1 MWERNLFIVA
11 LSLGVSAHGMAAAL
25 PAASSL
31 IWHSITF
38 GQSTDINFATNV
50 LPEKVGMNATRL
62 ADGKNIPKA
71 GASLTTPFT
80 IESRG
85 GKVGNS
91 HDGLTY
97 FYTRLPVDVNFQLEA
112 DITLNQFGPE
122 NGAKPAGQE
131 GAGLLVRDIL
141 GAPRQLVT
149 KPGIEELPA
158 ASNMVM
164 NSVMAIGDKPPAVAL
179 IVRQGVQ
186 QPWGNTGIGIL
197 REGYHP
203 LTTSQHFL
211 LRLTRT
217 DTGFNVAYAPQ
228 GSDQWTSKTVE
239 GADLVTQLDKTGY
252 YVGFFASRNASI
264 TVNHAKLALSEA
276 HTQPSALYVTPSLK
290 ARIEVMSSPVIARRD
305 SLFQLR
311 TNGGGQLQI
320 EQGGKSLLRQKNVRG
335 GEVVTVPFNIDQPMA
350 MLNVTFTPEN
360 GQILKQEFPIRMAV
374 VSNPDEL
381 YVSPQGKAGNDGSHA
396 HPLDFASAV
405 NLLAP
410 GGTLW
415 VADGEYLASLI
426 PATASGMKN
435 SMKTLR
441 AQGDDVVFN
450 GLKLDGSYWNIQGI
464 TVTQKSFHIAGS
476 FNHIDRVKAHNA
488 DDTGIWV
495 ASPDG
500 IGRALWASHNL
511 ISNSESW
518 GNQDPGRKNA
528 DGFAV
533 KMRVGEGNRLVNCYS
548 HDNIDDGFDLFNKI
562 EDGPNGSVTIEN
574 SLSVHNGSNGFKLG
588 GEGLPVAHVAHDNVA
603 VENGMDGFTDNF
615 NPGALVVE
623 GNHAVD
629 NKRFNFLFR
638 PSPYTT
644 ANKQGDFKDN
654 ISLRTTAGKYDDAVS
669 GNVDNSNYFYMDH
682 KSVNKAGK
690 KIKPDNFRTLK
701 LPNPVLHKPD
711 GEFDY
716 KDFLQINK

>member
-11 LSLGVSAHGMAAAL
+11 LSLGVSVHGMAAAL
-25 PAASSL
+25 PATSSL

-50 LPEKVGMNATRL
+50 LPEKTGMNETRL
-62 ADGKNIPKA
+62 ADGKNIPQA
-71 GASLTTPFT
+71 GVPLTTPFT

-97 FYTRLPVDVNFQLEA
+97 FYTRLPADVNFQLEA

-141 GAPRQLVT
+141 GTPREPVT

-164 NSVMAIGDKPPAVAL
+164 NSVMATGDKPPVVAL
-179 IVRQGVQ
+179 IARQGVQ

-203 LTTSQHFL
+203 LSTPQHFS

-217 DTGFNVAYAPQ
+217 DNGFDVAYAPQ
-228 GSDQWTSKTVE
+228 GSGQWTTKTVE
-239 GADLVTQLDKTGY
+239 GADRITQLDKTGY

-264 TVNHAKLALSEA
+264 TVNHAKLTLSEA
-276 HTQPSALYVTPSLK
+276 HTQPSAPYVTPSLE
-290 ARIEVMSSPVIARRD
+290 ARIEVMSSPVISRRD

-311 TNGGGQLQI
+311 TNGDGQLQI
-320 EQGGKSLLRQKNVRG
+320 EQGGKLLQRQQTMRG
-335 GEVVTVPFNIDQPMA
+335 GEVIAVPFHADRPA
-350 MLNVTFTPEN
+350 TSFKVTFTPEK
-360 GQILKQEFPIRMAV
+360 GTPVTQEFPVSMTL

-381 YVSPQGKAGNDGSHA
+381 YVSPQGTAGNDGSRT

-415 VADGEYLASLI
+415 IADGEYPASMI
-426 PATASGMKN
+426 PATASGTNKGL
-435 SMKTLR
+435 KTLR
-441 AQGDDVVFN
+441 AQGDNVIFH
-450 GLKLDGSYWNIQGI
+450 GLELDASYWAVQGI
-464 TVTQKSFHIAGS
+464 TVTQKSFHVAGS
-476 FNHIDRVKAHNA
+476 YNHIDRVKAHHA

-562 EDGPNGSVTIEN
+562 EDGPNGRVTIEN

-588 GEGLPVAHVAHDNVA
+588 GEGLPVAHLVRNNVA
-603 VENGMDGFTDNF
+603 LENDMDGFTDNF
-615 NPGALVVE
+615 NPGALVIE
-623 GNHAVD
+623 GNRAVD

-644 ANKQGDFKDN
+644 ADKQGFFKDN
-654 ISLRTTAGKYDDAVS
+654 ISLRTTAGKYDDAIS
-669 GNVDNSNYFYMDH
+669 GNIDDSDYFYTNH

-690 KIKPDNFRTLK
+690 QIKPDDFKTLQ
-701 LPNPVLHKPD
+701 LPNPVLRKPD
-711 GEFDY
+711 GEFNY
-716 KDFLQINK
+716 KDFFAKK

>member
-1 MWERNLFIVA
+1 MWERHLFIVA
-11 LSLGVSAHGMAAAL
+11 LTLAASAQGMAAAL
-25 PAASSL
+25 PDASKL
-31 IWHSITF
+31 VWHSITF

-50 LPEKVGMNATRL
+50 LPEKIGMNETRL
-62 ADGKNIPKA
+62 ADGKIIPSD
-71 GASLTTPFT
+71 GTLLTTPFT
-80 IESRG
+80 LESRG

-97 FYTRLPVDVNFQLEA
+97 FYTRLPAQANFRLEA

-141 GAPRQLVT
+141 GNPREPVT

-164 NSVMAIGDKPPAVAL
+164 NSVMATGDKPPVVAL
-179 IVRQGVQ
+179 LARQGVQ
-186 QPWGNTGIGIL
+186 QPWGNTGIGMV
-197 REGYHP
+197 RESYHP
-203 LTTSQHFL
+203 LNTPAHFS

-217 DTGFNVAYAPQ
+217 DSGFEVAYAPQ
-228 GSDQWTSKTVE
+228 GSDQWTTRTVE
-239 GADLVTQLDKTGY
+239 GADRITQLDKTGY

-264 TVNHAKLALSEA
+264 TVNHATLTLSGA
-276 HTQPSALYVTPSLK
+276 QTLPSAPYVTPSLK
-290 ARIEVMSSPVIARRD
+290 ARIEVMSSPVMARRD
-305 SLFQLR
+305 GVFQLR
-311 TNGGGQLQI
+311 TNGDGQLQI
-320 EQGGKSLLRQKNVRG
+320 MQEKKPLLRQKTVRG
-335 GEVVTVPFNIDQPMA
+335 GEIISVPFHADKPSTA
-350 MLNVTFTPEN
+350 LSVTFTPDN
-360 GQILKQEFPIRMAV
+360 GQPLTQEFPVSMALV
-374 VSNPDEL
+374 NNPDEL
-381 YVSPQGKAGNDGSHA
+381 YVSPQGVAGSDGSRA
-396 HPLDFASAV
+396 HPLDFSSAV
-405 NLLAP
+405 NMLAP

-415 VADGEYLASLI
+415 LADGEYPASVI
-426 PATASGMKN
+426 PATASGTEKA
-435 SMKTLR
+435 MKTLR
-441 AQGDDVVFN
+441 AQGDNVVFN
-450 GLKLDGSYWNIQGI
+450 GLKLEASYWNVQGI
-464 TVTQKSFHIAGS
+464 TVTGKSFHIAGS
-476 FNHIDRVKAHNA
+476 YNHLDRIKAHHA

-588 GEGLPVAHVAHDNVA
+588 GEGLPVAHVVRHNVA

-615 NPGALVVE
+615 NPGALVIE
-623 GNHAVD
+623 SNRAVD

-644 ANKQGDFKDN
+644 ADKQGSFRDN
-654 ISLRTTAGKYDDAVS
+654 LSLRTTPGKYDDAVS
-669 GNVDNSNYFYMDH
+669 GNVDDSNYFYTGH
-682 KSVNKAGK
+682 HSVNRAGE
-690 KIKPDNFRTLK
+690 IITPDNYLSLK
-701 LPNPVLHKPD
+701 LPEPVTRHAD
-711 GEFDY
+711 GAFNY
-716 KDFLQINK
+716 QHFLEKK

>member
-11 LSLGVSAHGMAAAL
+11 LALGVSAQGMAAAL
-25 PAASSL
+25 PATSSL
-31 IWHSITF
+31 TWHSITF
-38 GQSTDINFATNV
+38 GQSTDVNFATNV
-50 LPEKVGMNATRL
+50 LPEKTGMNETRL
-62 ADGKNIPKA
+62 ADGKIFPAA
-71 GASLTTPFT
+71 GAPLSTPFT
-80 IESRG
+80 LESRG

-97 FYTRLPVDVNFQLEA
+97 FYTRLPAEVNFQLEA
-112 DITLNQFGPE
+112 EITLNQFGPE

-141 GAPRQLVT
+141 GSPREPVT

-164 NSVMAIGDKPPAVAL
+164 NSVMATGEKPPVIAL
-179 IVRQGVQ
+179 IARQGVQ
-186 QPWGNTGIGIL
+186 QPWGNTGIGIV

-203 LTTSQHFL
+203 LNTPAHFS

-217 DTGFNVAYAPQ
+217 DTGFDVAYAPQ
-228 GSDQWTSKTVE
+228 GSEQWTTTSVQ
-239 GADLVTQLDKTGY
+239 GADRITQLDKTGY
-252 YVGFFASRNASI
+252 YVGFFASRNASM
-264 TVNHAKLALSEA
+264 TVNHAKLMLSDA
-276 HTQPSALYVTPSLK
+276 HTQPSAPYVTPSLK
-290 ARIEVMSSPVIARRD
+290 ARIEVMSSPVITRRD
-305 SLFQLR
+305 SVFQLR
-311 TNGGGQLQI
+311 ANGDGQI
-320 EQGGKSLLRQKNVRG
+320 EIEQDGKPLLRQKAVRG
-335 GEVVTVPFNIDQPMA
+335 GEVVAVPFHVDQPA
-350 MLNVTFTPEN
+350 TAFNVTFTPEN
-360 GQILKQEFPIRMAV
+360 GQPLTQEFPVSMAL

-381 YVSPQGKAGNDGSHA
+381 YVSPQGVAGNDGSRA
-396 HPLDFASAV
+396 HPMDFASAV
-405 NLLAP
+405 NQLAP

-415 VADGEYLASLI
+415 LADGEYPASRI
-426 PATASGMKN
+426 PATASGTARA
-435 SMKTLR
+435 MKTLR
-441 AQGDDVVFN
+441 ALGENGVFN

-476 FNHIDRVKAHNA
+476 FNHIDRVKAHHA

-500 IGRALWASHNL
+500 IGRAFWASHNL

-574 SLSVHNGSNGFKLG
+574 SFSAHNGSNGFKLG
-588 GEGLPVAHVAHDNVA
+588 GEGLPVAHVVRHNVA

-615 NPGALVVE
+615 NPGALVIE
-623 GNHAVD
+623 GNRAVD

-644 ANKQGDFKDN
+644 ADKQGIFKDN

-669 GNVDNSNYFYMDH
+669 GNVDDSNYFYADD

-690 KIKPDNFRTLK
+690 EIKAEDFKSVRSPMPLTRNADGKII
-701 LPNPVLHKPD
+701 
-711 GEFDY
+711 GED
-716 KDFLQINK
+716 LMM

>member
-1 MWERNLFIVA
+1 MRASKIVIAA
-11 LSLGVSAHGMAAAL
+11 LSLGMCAQSSAAAL
-25 PAASSL
+25 PDASKL
-31 IWHSITF
+31 VWRSITF
-38 GQSTDINFATNV
+38 GQSTDVNFATNV
-50 LPEKVGMNATRL
+50 LPQKIGMNETRL
-62 ADGKNIPKA
+62 ADGKPVPAA
-71 GASLTTPFT
+71 GTLLSTPFT
-80 IESRG
+80 LESRG

-97 FYTRLPVDVNFQLEA
+97 FYTKLPADVNFRLEA
-112 DITLNQFGPE
+112 DFTLNQFGPE

-141 GAPRQLVT
+141 GTPREPVT

-164 NSVMAIGDKPPAVAL
+164 NSVMATGDKPPVLAL
-179 IVRQGVQ
+179 IARQGVQ
-186 QPWGNTGIGIL
+186 QPWGNTGISIV
-197 REGYHP
+197 RESYHP
-203 LTTSQHFL
+203 LTTPAHFS

-217 DTGFNVAYAPQ
+217 DNSFDVAYAPQ
-228 GSDQWTSKTVE
+228 GSDQWISQSVA
-239 GADLVTQLDKTGY
+239 GADRVTQLDKTGY

-264 TVNHAKLALSEA
+264 TVSHAKLTLDEA
-276 HTQPSALYVTPSLK
+276 HTQPSAPYVTPSLI
-290 ARIEVMSSPVIARRD
+290 ARTEVMSSPLITRRD
-305 SLFQLR
+305 SVIQWR
-311 TNGGGQLQI
+311 TNGDGQLQI
-320 EQGGKSLLRQKNVRG
+320 DQDGKPLLRQTAVRG
-335 GEVVTVPFNIDQPMA
+335 GEVMTAPFHAQQPVTPLQII
-350 MLNVTFTPEN
+350 FTPDN
-360 GQILKQEFPIRMAV
+360 GTPVTLEFPLKMAL

-381 YVSPQGKAGNDGSHA
+381 HVSPQGEAGNDGSA
-396 HPLDFASAV
+396 QHPLDFASAV

-415 VADGEYLASLI
+415 LAEGEYPAGVI
-426 PATASGMKN
+426 PATASGTEQN
-435 SMKTLR
+435 RKTLR
-441 AQGDDVVFN
+441 AQGDNVVFN
-450 GLKLDGSYWNIQGI
+450 GLKLDASFWNIRDI

-476 FNHIDRVKAHNA
+476 YNHIDRVKAHHA

-548 HDNIDDGFDLFNKI
+548 HDNVDDGFDLFNKI

-588 GEGLPVAHVAHDNVA
+588 GEGLPVAHIIHDSVA

-615 NPGALVVE
+615 NPGALIVE
-623 GNHAVD
+623 NNRALD

-644 ANKQGDFKDN
+644 ADKQGTFKGN
-654 ISLRTTAGKYDDAVS
+654 LSLRTSPGKYDDAVT
-669 GNVDNSNYFYMDH
+669 GNVDDSNYFYTGH
-682 KSVNKAGK
+682 KTMNKQNKEIQPGDF
-690 KIKPDNFRTLK
+690 ISLRLQDPITRLS
-701 LPNPVLHKPD
+701 D
-711 GEFDY
+711 GGFNY
-716 KDFLQINK
+716 ADFLKKK

>member
-1 MWERNLFIVA
+1 MWERHLFIVA
-11 LSLGVSAHGMAAAL
+11 LTLAASAQGMAAAL
-25 PAASSL
+25 PDASKL
-31 IWHSITF
+31 VWHSITF

-50 LPEKVGMNATRL
+50 LPEKIGMNETRL
-62 ADGKNIPKA
+62 ADGKTIPSD
-71 GASLTTPFT
+71 GILLTTPFT
-80 IESRG
+80 LESRG

-97 FYTRLPVDVNFQLEA
+97 FYTRLPAQANFRLEA

-141 GAPRQLVT
+141 GNPREPVT

-164 NSVMAIGDKPPAVAL
+164 NSVMATGDKPPVVAL
-179 IVRQGVQ
+179 LARQGVQ
-186 QPWGNTGIGIL
+186 QPWGNTGIGMV
-197 REGYHP
+197 RESYHP
-203 LTTSQHFL
+203 LNTPAHFS

-217 DTGFNVAYAPQ
+217 DSGFEVAYAPQ
-228 GSDQWTSKTVE
+228 GSDQWTTRTVE
-239 GADLVTQLDKTGY
+239 GADRITQLDKTGY

-264 TVNHAKLALSEA
+264 TVNHATLTLSA
-276 HTQPSALYVTPSLK
+276 AQTLPSAPYVTPSLK
-290 ARIEVMSSPVIARRD
+290 ARIEVMSSPVMARRD
-305 SLFQLR
+305 GVFQLR
-311 TNGGGQLQI
+311 TNGDGQLQI
-320 EQGGKSLLRQKNVRG
+320 TQEKKPLLRQKTVRG
-335 GEVVTVPFNIDQPMA
+335 GEIISLPFHADKPSTA
-350 MLNVTFTPEN
+350 LSVTFTPDN
-360 GQILKQEFPIRMAV
+360 GQPLTQEFPVSMALV
-374 VSNPDEL
+374 NNPDEL
-381 YVSPQGKAGNDGSHA
+381 YVSPQGVAGSDGSRA
-396 HPLDFASAV
+396 HPLDFSSAV

-415 VADGEYLASLI
+415 LADGEYPASVI
-426 PATASGMKN
+426 PATASGTEKA
-435 SMKTLR
+435 MKTLR
-441 AQGDDVVFN
+441 AQGDNVVFS
-450 GLKLDGSYWNIQGI
+450 GLKLEASYWNVQGI
-464 TVTQKSFHIAGS
+464 TVTGKSFHIAGS
-476 FNHIDRVKAHNA
+476 YNHLDRIKAHHA

-588 GEGLPVAHVAHDNVA
+588 GEGLPVAHVVRHNVA

-615 NPGALVVE
+615 NPGALVIE
-623 GNHAVD
+623 SNRAVD

-644 ANKQGDFKDN
+644 ADKQGSFRDN
-654 ISLRTTAGKYDDAVS
+654 LSLRTTPGKYDDAVS
-669 GNVDNSNYFYMDH
+669 GNVDDSNYFYTGH
-682 KSVNKAGK
+682 HSVNRAGE
-690 KIKPDNFRTLK
+690 IITPDNYLSLK
-701 LPNPVLHKPD
+701 LPEPVTRHAD
-711 GEFDY
+711 GAFNY
-716 KDFLQINK
+716 QHFLEKK

>member
-1 MWERNLFIVA
+1 MRASKFVIAA
-11 LSLGVSAHGMAAAL
+11 LSLGMCAQSLAAAL
-25 PAASSL
+25 PDASKL
-31 IWHSITF
+31 VWHSITF
-38 GQSTDINFATNV
+38 GQSTDVNFATNV
-50 LPEKVGMNATRL
+50 LPLKIGMNETRL
-62 ADGKNIPKA
+62 ADGKPVPAA
-71 GASLTTPFT
+71 GTLLSTPFT
-80 IESRG
+80 LESRG

-97 FYTRLPVDVNFQLEA
+97 FYTKLPADVNFRLEA
-112 DITLNQFGPE
+112 DFTLNQFGPE

-141 GAPRQLVT
+141 GTPREPVT

-164 NSVMAIGDKPPAVAL
+164 NSVMATGDKPPVLAL
-179 IVRQGVQ
+179 IARQGVQ
-186 QPWGNTGIGIL
+186 QPWGNTGISIV
-197 REGYHP
+197 RESYHP
-203 LTTSQHFL
+203 LTTPAHFS

-217 DTGFNVAYAPQ
+217 DNSFDVAYAPQ
-228 GSDQWTSKTVE
+228 GSDQWISQSVA
-239 GADLVTQLDKTGY
+239 GADRVTQLDKTGY

-264 TVNHAKLALSEA
+264 TVNHAKLTLDEA
-276 HTQPSALYVTPSLK
+276 HTQASAPYVTPSLN
-290 ARIEVMSSPVIARRD
+290 ARIEVMSSPLITRRD
-305 SLFQLR
+305 SVIQLR
-311 TNGGGQLQI
+311 TNGDGQLQI
-320 EQGGKSLLRQKNVRG
+320 NQDGKPLLRQTTVRG
-335 GEVVTVPFNIDQPMA
+335 GEVMTAPFHAQQPVTPLQII
-350 MLNVTFTPEN
+350 FTPDD
-360 GQILKQEFPIRMAV
+360 GTPVTLEFPLKMAL

-381 YVSPQGKAGNDGSHA
+381 HVSPQGEAGSDGSA
-396 HPLDFASAV
+396 QHPLDFASAV

-415 VADGEYLASLI
+415 LAEGEYPAGVI
-426 PATASGMKN
+426 PATASGTEQN
-435 SMKTLR
+435 RKTLR
-441 AQGDDVVFN
+441 AQGNNVVFN
-450 GLKLDGSYWNIQGI
+450 GLKLDASFWNIRDI

-476 FNHIDRVKAHNA
+476 YNHIDRVKAHHA

-548 HDNIDDGFDLFNKI
+548 HDNVDDGFDLFNKI

-588 GEGLPVAHVAHDNVA
+588 GEGLPVAHIIRNSVA

-623 GNHAVD
+623 NNRALD

-644 ANKQGDFKDN
+644 ADKQGIFKGN
-654 ISLRTTAGKYDDAVS
+654 LSLRTSPGKYDDAVT
-669 GNVDNSNYFYMDH
+669 GNVDDSNYFYTGH
-682 KSVNKAGK
+682 KTMNKKNKEIQPGDF
-690 KIKPDNFRTLK
+690 ISLRLQDPITRLS
-701 LPNPVLHKPD
+701 D
-711 GEFDY
+711 GGFNY
-716 KDFLQINK
+716 ADFLKKK

>member
-1 MWERNLFIVA
+1 MWERHLFIVA
-11 LSLGVSAHGMAAAL
+11 LTLAASAQGMAAAL
-25 PAASSL
+25 PDASKL
-31 IWHSITF
+31 VWHSITF

-50 LPEKVGMNATRL
+50 LPEKIGMNETRL
-62 ADGKNIPKA
+62 ADGKTIPSD
-71 GASLTTPFT
+71 GTLLTTPFT
-80 IESRG
+80 LESRG

-97 FYTRLPVDVNFQLEA
+97 FYTRLPAQANFRLEA

-141 GAPRQLVT
+141 GNPREPVT

-164 NSVMAIGDKPPAVAL
+164 NSVMATGDKPPVVAL
-179 IVRQGVQ
+179 LARQGVQ
-186 QPWGNTGIGIL
+186 QPWGNTGIGMV
-197 REGYHP
+197 RESYHP
-203 LTTSQHFL
+203 LNTPAHFS

-217 DTGFNVAYAPQ
+217 NSGFEVAYAPQ
-228 GSDQWTSKTVE
+228 GSDQWTTRTVE
-239 GADLVTQLDKTGY
+239 GADRITQLDKTGY

-264 TVNHAKLALSEA
+264 TVNHATLTLSGA
-276 HTQPSALYVTPSLK
+276 QTLPSAPYVTPSLK
-290 ARIEVMSSPVIARRD
+290 ARIEVMSSPVMARRD
-305 SLFQLR
+305 GVFQLR
-311 TNGGGQLQI
+311 TNGDGQVQI
-320 EQGGKSLLRQKNVRG
+320 TQEKKPLLRQKTVRG
-335 GEVVTVPFNIDQPMA
+335 GEIISVPFHADKPSTA
-350 MLNVTFTPEN
+350 LSVTFTPDN
-360 GQILKQEFPIRMAV
+360 GQPLTQEFPVSMALV
-374 VSNPDEL
+374 NNPDEL
-381 YVSPQGKAGNDGSHA
+381 YVSPQGVAGSDGSRA
-396 HPLDFASAV
+396 HPLDFSSAV

-415 VADGEYLASLI
+415 LADGEYPASVI
-426 PATASGMKN
+426 PATASGTEKA
-435 SMKTLR
+435 MKTLR
-441 AQGDDVVFN
+441 AQGDNVVFN
-450 GLKLDGSYWNIQGI
+450 GLKLEASYWNVQGI
-464 TVTQKSFHIAGS
+464 TVTGKSFHIAGS
-476 FNHIDRVKAHNA
+476 YNHLDRIKAHHA

-588 GEGLPVAHVAHDNVA
+588 GEGLPVAHVVRHNVA

-615 NPGALVVE
+615 NPGALVIE
-623 GNHAVD
+623 SNRAVD

-644 ANKQGDFKDN
+644 ADKQGSFRDN
-654 ISLRTTAGKYDDAVS
+654 LSLRTTPGKYDDAVS
-669 GNVDNSNYFYMDH
+669 GNVDDSNYFYTGH
-682 KSVNKAGK
+682 HSVNRAGE
-690 KIKPDNFRTLK
+690 IITPDNYLSLK
-701 LPNPVLHKPD
+701 LPEPVTRHAD
-711 GEFDY
+711 GAFNY
-716 KDFLQINK
+716 QHFLEKK

>member
-1 MWERNLFIVA
+1 MWERHLFIVA
-11 LSLGVSAHGMAAAL
+11 LTLAASAQGMAAAL
-25 PAASSL
+25 PDASKL
-31 IWHSITF
+31 VWHSITF

-50 LPEKVGMNATRL
+50 LPEKIGMNETRL
-62 ADGKNIPKA
+62 ADGKTIPSD
-71 GASLTTPFT
+71 GILLTTPFT
-80 IESRG
+80 LESRG

-97 FYTRLPVDVNFQLEA
+97 FYTRLPAQANFRLEA

-141 GAPRQLVT
+141 GNPREPVT

-164 NSVMAIGDKPPAVAL
+164 NSVMATGDKPPVVAL
-179 IVRQGVQ
+179 LARQGVQ
-186 QPWGNTGIGIL
+186 QPWGNTGIGMV
-197 REGYHP
+197 RESYHP
-203 LTTSQHFL
+203 LNTPAHFS

-217 DTGFNVAYAPQ
+217 DSGFEVAYAPQ
-228 GSDQWTSKTVE
+228 GSDQWTTRTVE
-239 GADLVTQLDKTGY
+239 GADRITQLDKTGY

-264 TVNHAKLALSEA
+264 TVNHATLTLSGA
-276 HTQPSALYVTPSLK
+276 QTLPSAPYVTPSLK
-290 ARIEVMSSPVIARRD
+290 ARIEVMSSPVMARRD
-305 SLFQLR
+305 GVFQLR
-311 TNGGGQLQI
+311 TNGDGQLQI
-320 EQGGKSLLRQKNVRG
+320 TQEKKPLLRQKTVRG
-335 GEVVTVPFNIDQPMA
+335 GEIISVPFHADKPSTA
-350 MLNVTFTPEN
+350 LSVTFTPDN
-360 GQILKQEFPIRMAV
+360 GQPLTQEFPVSMALV
-374 VSNPDEL
+374 NNPDEL
-381 YVSPQGKAGNDGSHA
+381 YVSPQGVAGSDGSRA
-396 HPLDFASAV
+396 HPLDFSSAV

-415 VADGEYLASLI
+415 LADGEYPASVI
-426 PATASGMKN
+426 PATASGTEKA
-435 SMKTLR
+435 MKTLR
-441 AQGDDVVFN
+441 AQGDNVVFN
-450 GLKLDGSYWNIQGI
+450 GLKLEASYWNVQGI
-464 TVTQKSFHIAGS
+464 TVTGKSFHIAGS
-476 FNHIDRVKAHNA
+476 YNHLDRIKAHHA

-588 GEGLPVAHVAHDNVA
+588 GEGLPVAHVVRHNVA

-615 NPGALVVE
+615 NPGALVIE
-623 GNHAVD
+623 GNRAVD

-644 ANKQGDFKDN
+644 ADKQGSFRDN
-654 ISLRTTAGKYDDAVS
+654 LSLRTTPGKYDDAVS
-669 GNVDNSNYFYMDH
+669 GNVDDSNYFYTGH
-682 KSVNKAGK
+682 HSVNRAGE
-690 KIKPDNFRTLK
+690 IITPDNYLSLK
-701 LPNPVLHKPD
+701 LPEPLTRHAD
-711 GEFDY
+711 GAFNY
-716 KDFLQINK
+716 QHFLEKK

>member
-1 MWERNLFIVA
+1 MWERHLFIVA
-11 LSLGVSAHGMAAAL
+11 LSLGASAQGMAAAL
-25 PAASSL
+25 PATGSL
-31 IWHSITF
+31 VWHSITF

-50 LPEKVGMNATRL
+50 LPEKIGMNETRL
-62 ADGKNIPKA
+62 ADGKTIPAA
-71 GASLTTPFT
+71 GTPLTTPFT
-80 IESRG
+80 LESRG

-97 FYTRLPVDVNFQLEA
+97 FYTRLPADVNFQLEA

-141 GAPRQLVT
+141 GTPRQPVT

-158 ASNMVM
+158 ASNMLM
-164 NSVMAIGDKPPAVAL
+164 NSVMATGDNPPVVAL
-179 IVRQGVQ
+179 IARQGVQ
-186 QPWGNTGIGIL
+186 QPWGNTGIGIM
-197 REGYHP
+197 RASYHP
-203 LTTSQHFL
+203 LTTPAHFS

-217 DTGFNVAYAPQ
+217 DTGFDVAYAPQ
-228 GSDQWTSKTVE
+228 GSEQWTTKTVE
-239 GADLVTQLDKTGY
+239 GADRITMLDKTGY

-264 TVNHAKLALSEA
+264 TVNHAKLTLSEA
-276 HTQPSALYVTPSLK
+276 HTQPSAAYVMPSLK
-290 ARIEVMSSPVIARRD
+290 PRIEVMSSAVIARRE
-305 SLFQLR
+305 SVFQLR
-311 TNGGGQLQI
+311 TNGDGQLQI
-320 EQGGKSLLRQKNVRG
+320 AQGGKPLLRQQTVRG
-335 GEVVTVPFNIDQPMA
+335 GEVVAVPFHAESPA
-350 MLNVTFTPEN
+350 TALRVTFTPQN
-360 GQILKQEFPIRMAV
+360 GQPLTQEFPVSMAL

-381 YVSPQGKAGNDGSHA
+381 YVSAQGVAGNDGSRA

-410 GGTLW
+410 GGTLLLEE
-415 VADGEYLASLI
+415 GEYPASVI
-426 PATASGMKN
+426 PATASGTDQAMKN
-435 SMKTLR
+435 LKTL
-441 AQGDDVVFN
+441 GDKVVFN
-450 GLKLDGSYWNIQGI
+450 GLKLDASYWNVQGI
-464 TVTQKSFHIAGS
+464 TVTKKSFHIAGS
-476 FNHIDRVKAHNA
+476 YNHIDRVKAHHA

-548 HDNIDDGFDLFNKI
+548 HDNVDDGFDLFNKI

-588 GEGLPVAHVAHDNVA
+588 GEGLPVAHVARHNVA

-615 NPGALVVE
+615 NPGALVIE
-623 GNHAVD
+623 NNRALD

-644 ANKQGDFKDN
+644 ADKQGVFKDN
-654 ISLRTTAGKYDDAVS
+654 FSLRTTAGRYDDAVS
-669 GNVDNSNYFYMDH
+669 GNVDDSNYFYISQ
-682 KSVNKAGK
+682 KSVNNAGK
-690 KIKPDNFRTLK
+690 EIQPQDYLSLTL
-701 LPNPVLHKPD
+701 PEPVTRNPD
-711 GEFDY
+711 GTFNY
-716 KDFLQINK
+716 QDFLKKK

>member
-1 MWERNLFIVA
+1 MRASKFVIAA
-11 LSLGVSAHGMAAAL
+11 LSLGMCAQSSAAAL
-25 PAASSL
+25 PDASKL
-31 IWHSITF
+31 VWRSITF
-38 GQSTDINFATNV
+38 GQSTDVNFATNV
-50 LPEKVGMNATRL
+50 LPPKIGMNETRL
-62 ADGKNIPKA
+62 ADGKPVPAA
-71 GASLTTPFT
+71 GTLLSTPFT
-80 IESRG
+80 LESRG

-97 FYTRLPVDVNFQLEA
+97 FYTKLPADVNFRLEA
-112 DITLNQFGPE
+112 DFTLNQFGPE

-141 GAPRQLVT
+141 GTPREPVT

-164 NSVMAIGDKPPAVAL
+164 NSVMATGDKPPVLAL
-179 IVRQGVQ
+179 IARQGVQ
-186 QPWGNTGIGIL
+186 QPWGNTGISIV
-197 REGYHP
+197 RESYHR
-203 LTTSQHFL
+203 LTTPAHFS

-217 DTGFNVAYAPQ
+217 DNSFDVAYAPQ
-228 GSDQWTSKTVE
+228 GSDQWISQSVA
-239 GADLVTQLDKTGY
+239 GADRVTQLDKTGY

-264 TVNHAKLALSEA
+264 TVSHAKLTLDEA
-276 HTQPSALYVTPSLK
+276 HTQPSAPYVTPSLK
-290 ARIEVMSSPVIARRD
+290 ARIEVMSSPLITRRD
-305 SLFQLR
+305 SVIQWR
-311 TNGGGQLQI
+311 TNGDGQLQI
-320 EQGGKSLLRQKNVRG
+320 DQDGKPLLRQTAVRG
-335 GEVVTVPFNIDQPMA
+335 GEVMTAPFHAQQPVTPLQII
-350 MLNVTFTPEN
+350 FTPDN
-360 GQILKQEFPIRMAV
+360 GTPVTLEFPLKMAL

-381 YVSPQGKAGNDGSHA
+381 HVSPQGEAGNDGSVQ

-415 VADGEYLASLI
+415 LAEGEYPAGVI
-426 PATASGMKN
+426 PATASGTEQN
-435 SMKTLR
+435 RKTLR
-441 AQGDDVVFN
+441 AQGDNVVFN
-450 GLKLDGSYWNIQGI
+450 GLKLDASFWNIRDI

-476 FNHIDRVKAHNA
+476 YNHIDRVKAHHA

-548 HDNIDDGFDLFNKI
+548 HDNVDDGFDLFNKI

-588 GEGLPVAHVAHDNVA
+588 GEGLPVAHIIHDSVA

-623 GNHAVD
+623 NNRALD

-644 ANKQGDFKDN
+644 ADKQGTFKGN
-654 ISLRTTAGKYDDAVS
+654 LSLRTSPGKYDDAVT
-669 GNVDNSNYFYMDH
+669 GNVDDSNYFYTGH
-682 KSVNKAGK
+682 KTMNKQNKEIQPGDF
-690 KIKPDNFRTLK
+690 ISLRLQDPITRLS
-701 LPNPVLHKPD
+701 D
-711 GEFDY
+711 GGFNY
-716 KDFLQINK
+716 ADFLKKK

>member
-1 MWERNLFIVA
+1 MWERHLFIVA
-11 LSLGVSAHGMAAAL
+11 LTLAASAQGMAAAL
-25 PAASSL
+25 PDASKL
-31 IWHSITF
+31 VWHSITF

-50 LPEKVGMNATRL
+50 LPEKIGMNETRL
-62 ADGKNIPKA
+62 ADGKTIPPD
-71 GASLTTPFT
+71 GTLLTTPFT
-80 IESRG
+80 LESRG

-97 FYTRLPVDVNFQLEA
+97 FYTRLPAQANFQLEA

-141 GAPRQLVT
+141 GNPREPVT

-164 NSVMAIGDKPPAVAL
+164 NSVMATGDKPPVVAL
-179 IVRQGVQ
+179 LARQGVQ
-186 QPWGNTGIGIL
+186 QPWGNTGIGMV
-197 REGYHP
+197 RESYHP
-203 LTTSQHFL
+203 LNTPAHFS

-217 DTGFNVAYAPQ
+217 DSGFEVAYAPQ
-228 GSDQWTSKTVE
+228 GSDQWTTRTVE
-239 GADLVTQLDKTGY
+239 GADRITQLDKTGY

-264 TVNHAKLALSEA
+264 TVNHATLTLSGA
-276 HTQPSALYVTPSLK
+276 QTLPSAPYVTPSLK
-290 ARIEVMSSPVIARRD
+290 ARIEVMSSPVMTRRD
-305 SLFQLR
+305 GVFQLR
-311 TNGGGQLQI
+311 TNGDGQLQI
-320 EQGGKSLLRQKNVRG
+320 TQEKKPLLRQKTVRG
-335 GEVVTVPFNIDQPMA
+335 GEIINVPFHADKPA
-350 MLNVTFTPEN
+350 TALSVTFTPDN
-360 GQILKQEFPIRMAV
+360 GQPLTQEFPVSMALV
-374 VSNPDEL
+374 NNPDEL
-381 YVSPQGKAGNDGSHA
+381 YVSPQGMAGSDGSRA
-396 HPLDFASAV
+396 HPLDFSSAV

-415 VADGEYLASLI
+415 LADGEYPASVI
-426 PATASGMKN
+426 PATASGTEKA
-435 SMKTLR
+435 MKTLR
-441 AQGDDVVFN
+441 AQGDHVVFN
-450 GLKLDGSYWNIQGI
+450 GLKLEASYWNVQGI
-464 TVTQKSFHIAGS
+464 TVTGKSFHIAGS
-476 FNHIDRVKAHNA
+476 YNHLDRIKAHHA

-588 GEGLPVAHVAHDNVA
+588 GEGLPVAHVVRHNVA

-615 NPGALVVE
+615 NPGALVIE
-623 GNHAVD
+623 SNRAVD

-644 ANKQGDFKDN
+644 ADKQGSFRDN
-654 ISLRTTAGKYDDAVS
+654 LSLRTTPGKYDDAVS
-669 GNVDNSNYFYMDH
+669 GNVDDSNYFYTGH
-682 KSVNKAGK
+682 HSVNRAGE
-690 KIKPDNFRTLK
+690 IITPDNYLSLK
-701 LPNPVLHKPD
+701 LPEPVTRHAD
-711 GEFDY
+711 GAFNY
-716 KDFLQINK
+716 QHFLEKK

>member
-1 MWERNLFIVA
+1 MRASKFVIAA
-11 LSLGVSAHGMAAAL
+11 LSLGMSAQSIAAAL
-25 PAASSL
+25 PDVSKL
-31 IWHSITF
+31 VWHSITF
-38 GQSTDINFATNV
+38 GQSTDVNFATNV
-50 LPEKVGMNATRL
+50 LPQKIGMNETRL
-62 ADGKNIPKA
+62 ADGKPVPA
-71 GASLTTPFT
+71 TGTLLTTPFT
-80 IESRG
+80 LESRG

-97 FYTRLPVDVNFQLEA
+97 FYTRLPADVNFRLEA
-112 DITLNQFGPE
+112 DFTLNQFGPE

-141 GAPRQLVT
+141 GTPREPVT

-164 NSVMAIGDKPPAVAL
+164 NSVITTGDKSPVLAL
-179 IVRQGVQ
+179 IARQGVQ
-186 QPWGNTGIGIL
+186 QPWGNTGISIM
-197 REGYHP
+197 RESYQP
-203 LTTSQHFL
+203 LTTPAHFS

-217 DTGFNVAYAPQ
+217 DSGFDVAYAPQ
-228 GSDQWTSKTVE
+228 GSDQWVSHSVP
-239 GADLVTQLDKTGY
+239 GADRVTQLDKTGY
-252 YVGFFASRNASI
+252 YIGFFASRNASI
-264 TVNHAKLALSEA
+264 TVENARLTLDEA
-276 HTQPSALYVTPSLK
+276 HTQPSGLYVTPSLN
-290 ARIEVMSSPVIARRD
+290 ARIEMMSSPVITRRD
-305 SLFQLR
+305 SVIQLR
-311 TNGGGQLQI
+311 TNGDGRLQI
-320 EQGGKSLLRQKNVRG
+320 EQDGRPLLRQIAVRG
-335 GEVVTVPFNIDQPMA
+335 GEVVTVPFHAQHPVTP
-350 MLNVTFTPEN
+350 LQLTFTPDN
-360 GQILKQEFPIRMAV
+360 GKPVMQEFPLKMAL

-381 YVSPQGKAGNDGSHA
+381 HVSPQGEAGNDGSA
-396 HPLDFASAV
+396 QHPLDFASAV

-415 VADGEYLASLI
+415 LAEGEYPAGVI
-426 PATASGMKN
+426 PATASGTEKN
-435 SMKTLR
+435 PKMLR
-441 AQGDDVVFN
+441 AQGDNVVFN
-450 GLKLDGSYWNIQGI
+450 GLKLDASFWNIQGI

-476 FNHIDRVKAHNA
+476 YNHIDRVKAHHA

-588 GEGLPVAHVAHDNVA
+588 GEGLPVAHVIRDSVA

-615 NPGALVVE
+615 NPGALSVE
-623 GNHAVD
+623 GNRAVD

-644 ANKQGDFKDN
+644 ADKQGTFKDN
-654 ISLRTTAGKYDDAVS
+654 LSLRTSPGKYDDAVT
-669 GNVDNSNYFYMDH
+669 GNVDDSNYFYTNH
-682 KSVNKAGK
+682 KTVNKQNIEVQPGDF
-690 KIKPDNFRTLK
+690 ISLRLPDPITRLS
-701 LPNPVLHKPD
+701 D
-711 GEFDY
+711 GGFNY
-716 KDFLQINK
+716 ADFLKKK

>member
-1 MWERNLFIVA
+1 MWERHLFIVA
-11 LSLGVSAHGMAAAL
+11 LTLAASAQGMAAAL
-25 PAASSL
+25 PDASKL
-31 IWHSITF
+31 VWHSITF

-50 LPEKVGMNATRL
+50 LPEKIGMNETRL
-62 ADGKNIPKA
+62 ADGKTIPSD
-71 GASLTTPFT
+71 GTLLTTPFT
-80 IESRG
+80 LESRG

-97 FYTRLPVDVNFQLEA
+97 FYTRLPAQANFRLEA

-141 GAPRQLVT
+141 GNPREPVT

-164 NSVMAIGDKPPAVAL
+164 NSVMATGDKPPVVAL
-179 IVRQGVQ
+179 LARQGVQ
-186 QPWGNTGIGIL
+186 QPWGNTGIGMV
-197 REGYHP
+197 RESYHP
-203 LTTSQHFL
+203 LNTPAHFS

-217 DTGFNVAYAPQ
+217 DSGFEVAYAPQ
-228 GSDQWTSKTVE
+228 GSNQWTTRTVE
-239 GADLVTQLDKTGY
+239 GADRITQLDKTGY

-264 TVNHAKLALSEA
+264 TVNHATLTLSGA
-276 HTQPSALYVTPSLK
+276 QTLPSAPYVTPSLK
-290 ARIEVMSSPVIARRD
+290 ARIEVMSSPVMARRD
-305 SLFQLR
+305 GVFQLR
-311 TNGGGQLQI
+311 TNGDGQVQI
-320 EQGGKSLLRQKNVRG
+320 TQEKKPLLRQKTVRG
-335 GEVVTVPFNIDQPMA
+335 GEIISVPFHADKPSTA
-350 MLNVTFTPEN
+350 LSVTFTPDN
-360 GQILKQEFPIRMAV
+360 GQPLTQEFPVSMALV
-374 VSNPDEL
+374 NNPDEL
-381 YVSPQGKAGNDGSHA
+381 YVSPQGVAGSDGSRA
-396 HPLDFASAV
+396 HPLDFSSAV

-415 VADGEYLASLI
+415 LADGEYPASVI
-426 PATASGMKN
+426 PATASGTEKA
-435 SMKTLR
+435 MKTLR
-441 AQGDDVVFN
+441 AQGDNVVFS
-450 GLKLDGSYWNIQGI
+450 GLKLEASYWNVQGI
-464 TVTQKSFHIAGS
+464 TVTGKSFHIAGS
-476 FNHIDRVKAHNA
+476 YNHLDRIKAHHA

-588 GEGLPVAHVAHDNVA
+588 GEGLPVAHVVRHNVA

-615 NPGALVVE
+615 NPGALVIE
-623 GNHAVD
+623 SNRAVD

-644 ANKQGDFKDN
+644 ADKQGSFRDN
-654 ISLRTTAGKYDDAVS
+654 LSLRTTPGKYDDAVS
-669 GNVDNSNYFYMDH
+669 GNVDDSNYFYTGH
-682 KSVNKAGK
+682 HSVNRAGE
-690 KIKPDNFRTLK
+690 IITPDNYLSLK
-701 LPNPVLHKPD
+701 LPEPLTRHAD
-711 GEFDY
+711 GAFNY
-716 KDFLQINK
+716 QHFLEKK

>member
-1 MWERNLFIVA
+1 MWERHLFIVA
-11 LSLGVSAHGMAAAL
+11 LTLAASAQGMAAAL
-25 PAASSL
+25 PDASKL
-31 IWHSITF
+31 VWHSITF

-50 LPEKVGMNATRL
+50 LPEKIGMNETRL
-62 ADGKNIPKA
+62 ADGKTIPSD
-71 GASLTTPFT
+71 GILLTTPFT
-80 IESRG
+80 LESRG

-97 FYTRLPVDVNFQLEA
+97 FYTRLPAQANFRLEA

-141 GAPRQLVT
+141 GNPREPVT

-164 NSVMAIGDKPPAVAL
+164 NSVMATGDKPPVVAL
-179 IVRQGVQ
+179 LARQGVQ
-186 QPWGNTGIGIL
+186 QPWGNTGIGMV
-197 REGYHP
+197 RESYHP
-203 LTTSQHFL
+203 LNTPAHFS

-217 DTGFNVAYAPQ
+217 DSGFEVAYAPQ
-228 GSDQWTSKTVE
+228 GSDQWTTRTVE
-239 GADLVTQLDKTGY
+239 GADRITQLDKTGY

-264 TVNHAKLALSEA
+264 TVNHATLTLSGAQTLA
-276 HTQPSALYVTPSLK
+276 SAPYVTPSLK
-290 ARIEVMSSPVIARRD
+290 ARIEVMSSPVMARRD
-305 SLFQLR
+305 GVFQLR
-311 TNGGGQLQI
+311 TNGDGQVQI
-320 EQGGKSLLRQKNVRG
+320 TQEKKPLLRQKTVRG
-335 GEVVTVPFNIDQPMA
+335 GEIISVPFHADKPSTA
-350 MLNVTFTPEN
+350 LSVTFTPDN
-360 GQILKQEFPIRMAV
+360 GQPLTQEFPVSMALV
-374 VSNPDEL
+374 NNPDEL
-381 YVSPQGKAGNDGSHA
+381 YVSPQGVAGSDGSRA
-396 HPLDFASAV
+396 HPLDFSSAV

-415 VADGEYLASLI
+415 LADGEYPASVI
-426 PATASGMKN
+426 PATASGTEKA
-435 SMKTLR
+435 MKTLR
-441 AQGDDVVFN
+441 AQGDNVVFS
-450 GLKLDGSYWNIQGI
+450 GLKLEASYWNVQGI
-464 TVTQKSFHIAGS
+464 TVTGKSFHIAGS
-476 FNHIDRVKAHNA
+476 YNHLDRIKAHHA

-588 GEGLPVAHVAHDNVA
+588 GEGLPVAHVVRHNVA

-615 NPGALVVE
+615 NPGALVIE
-623 GNHAVD
+623 SNRAVD

-644 ANKQGDFKDN
+644 ADKQGSFRDN
-654 ISLRTTAGKYDDAVS
+654 LSLRTTPGKYDDAVS
-669 GNVDNSNYFYMDH
+669 GNVDDSNYFYTGH
-682 KSVNKAGK
+682 HSVNRAGE
-690 KIKPDNFRTLK
+690 IITPDNYLSLK
-701 LPNPVLHKPD
+701 LPEPVTRHAD
-711 GEFDY
+711 GAFNY
-716 KDFLQINK
+716 QHFLEKK

>member
-1 MWERNLFIVA
+1 MRASKFVIAA
-11 LSLGVSAHGMAAAL
+11 LSLGMCAQSLAAAL
-25 PAASSL
+25 PDASKL
-31 IWHSITF
+31 VWHSITF
-38 GQSTDINFATNV
+38 GQSTDVNFATNV
-50 LPEKVGMNATRL
+50 LPQKIGMNETRL
-62 ADGKNIPKA
+62 ADGKSVPAA
-71 GASLTTPFT
+71 GTLLSTPFT
-80 IESRG
+80 LESRG

-97 FYTRLPVDVNFQLEA
+97 FYTKLPADVNFRLEA
-112 DITLNQFGPE
+112 DFTLNQFGPE

-141 GAPRQLVT
+141 GTPREPVT

-164 NSVMAIGDKPPAVAL
+164 NSVMATGDKPPVLAL
-179 IVRQGVQ
+179 IARQGVQ
-186 QPWGNTGIGIL
+186 QPWGNTGISIV
-197 REGYHP
+197 RESYHP
-203 LTTSQHFL
+203 LTTPAHFS

-217 DTGFNVAYAPQ
+217 DNSFDVAYAPQ
-228 GSDQWTSKTVE
+228 GSDQWISQSVA
-239 GADLVTQLDKTGY
+239 GADRVTQLDKTGY

-264 TVNHAKLALSEA
+264 TVNHAKLTLDEA
-276 HTQPSALYVTPSLK
+276 HTQASAPYVTPSLK
-290 ARIEVMSSPVIARRD
+290 ARIEVMSSPLITRRD
-305 SLFQLR
+305 SMIQLR
-311 TNGGGQLQI
+311 TNGDGQLQI
-320 EQGGKSLLRQKNVRG
+320 NQDGKPLLRQTTVRG
-335 GEVVTVPFNIDQPMA
+335 GEVMTAPFHAQQPVTPLQII
-350 MLNVTFTPEN
+350 FTPDE
-360 GQILKQEFPIRMAV
+360 GTPVTLEFPLKMAL

-381 YVSPQGKAGNDGSHA
+381 HVSPQGEAGNDGSA
-396 HPLDFASAV
+396 QHPLDFASAV

-415 VADGEYLASLI
+415 LAEGEYPAGVI
-426 PATASGMKN
+426 PATASGTEQN
-435 SMKTLR
+435 RKTLR
-441 AQGDDVVFN
+441 AQGNNVVFN
-450 GLKLDGSYWNIQGI
+450 GLKLDASFWNIRDI

-476 FNHIDRVKAHNA
+476 YNHIDRVKAHHA

-548 HDNIDDGFDLFNKI
+548 HDNVDDGFDLFNKI

-588 GEGLPVAHVAHDNVA
+588 GEGLPVAHIIRNSVA

-623 GNHAVD
+623 NNRALD

-644 ANKQGDFKDN
+644 ADKQGIFKGN
-654 ISLRTTAGKYDDAVS
+654 LSLRTSPGKYDDAVT
-669 GNVDNSNYFYMDH
+669 GNVDDSNYFYTGH
-682 KSVNKAGK
+682 KTMNKQNKEIQPGDF
-690 KIKPDNFRTLK
+690 ISLRLQDPITRLS
-701 LPNPVLHKPD
+701 D
-711 GEFDY
+711 GGFNY
-716 KDFLQINK
+716 ADFLKKK

>member
-1 MWERNLFIVA
+1 MWERHLFIVA
-11 LSLGVSAHGMAAAL
+11 LTLAASAQGMAAAL
-25 PAASSL
+25 PDASKL
-31 IWHSITF
+31 VWHSITF

-50 LPEKVGMNATRL
+50 LPEKIGMNETRL
-62 ADGKNIPKA
+62 ADGKAIPSD
-71 GASLTTPFT
+71 GTLLTTPFT
-80 IESRG
+80 LESRG

-97 FYTRLPVDVNFQLEA
+97 FYTRLPAQANFRLEA

-141 GAPRQLVT
+141 GNPREPVT

-164 NSVMAIGDKPPAVAL
+164 NSVMATGDKPPVVAL
-179 IVRQGVQ
+179 LARQGVQ
-186 QPWGNTGIGIL
+186 QPWGNTGIGMV
-197 REGYHP
+197 RESYHP
-203 LTTSQHFL
+203 LNTPAHFS

-217 DTGFNVAYAPQ
+217 DSGFEVAYAPQ
-228 GSDQWTSKTVE
+228 GSDQWTTRTVE
-239 GADLVTQLDKTGY
+239 GADRITQLDKTGY

-264 TVNHAKLALSEA
+264 TVNHATLTLSGA
-276 HTQPSALYVTPSLK
+276 QTLPSAPYVTPSPK
-290 ARIEVMSSPVIARRD
+290 ARIEVMSSPVMARRD
-305 SLFQLR
+305 GVFQLR
-311 TNGGGQLQI
+311 TNGDGQVQI
-320 EQGGKSLLRQKNVRG
+320 TQEKKPLLRQKTVRG
-335 GEVVTVPFNIDQPMA
+335 GEIISVPFHADKPSTA
-350 MLNVTFTPEN
+350 LSVTFTPDN
-360 GQILKQEFPIRMAV
+360 GQPLTQEFPVSMALV
-374 VSNPDEL
+374 NNPDEL
-381 YVSPQGKAGNDGSHA
+381 YVSPQGVAGSDGSRA
-396 HPLDFASAV
+396 HPLDFSSAV

-415 VADGEYLASLI
+415 LADGEYPASVI
-426 PATASGMKN
+426 PATASGTEKA
-435 SMKTLR
+435 MKTLR
-441 AQGDDVVFN
+441 AQGDNVVFS
-450 GLKLDGSYWNIQGI
+450 GLKLEASYWNVQGI
-464 TVTQKSFHIAGS
+464 TVTGKSFHIAGS
-476 FNHIDRVKAHNA
+476 YNHLDRIKAHHA

-588 GEGLPVAHVAHDNVA
+588 GEGLPVAHVVRHNVA

-615 NPGALVVE
+615 NPGALVIE
-623 GNHAVD
+623 SNRAVD

-644 ANKQGDFKDN
+644 ADKQGSFRDN
-654 ISLRTTAGKYDDAVS
+654 LSLRTTPGKYDDAVS
-669 GNVDNSNYFYMDH
+669 GNVDDSNYFYTGH
-682 KSVNKAGK
+682 HSVNRAGE
-690 KIKPDNFRTLK
+690 IITPDNYLSLK
-701 LPNPVLHKPD
+701 LPEPVTRHAD
-711 GEFDY
+711 GTFNY
-716 KDFLQINK
+716 QHFLEKK

>member
-1 MWERNLFIVA
+1 MWEKHLFIVA
-11 LSLGVSAHGMAAAL
+11 LSLGASAQGMAAAL
-25 PAASSL
+25 PATSDL
-31 IWHSITF
+31 VWHSITF

-50 LPEKVGMNATRL
+50 LPEKIGMNETRL
-62 ADGKNIPKA
+62 ADGSPVPP
-71 GASLTTPFT
+71 SVMPLTTPFT
-80 IESRG
+80 VESRG

-97 FYTRLPVDVNFQLEA
+97 FYTRLPADTNFQLEA

-141 GAPRQLVT
+141 GTPREPVT

-164 NSVMAIGDKPPAVAL
+164 NSVMATGDKPPVVAL
-179 IVRQGVQ
+179 IARQGVL
-186 QPWGNTGIGIL
+186 QPWGNTGISIV
-197 REGYHP
+197 REDYHP
-203 LTTSQHFL
+203 LSTPAHFS
-211 LRLTRT
+211 LRLIRT
-217 DTGFNVAYAPQ
+217 DTGFDVAYAPQ
-228 GSDQWTSKTVE
+228 GSEQWITKSIE
-239 GADLVTQLDKTGY
+239 GADRITQLDKTGY

-264 TVNHAKLALSEA
+264 TVNHAKLTLSEA
-276 HTQPSALYVTPSLK
+276 HTQPSAPYVTPSLK
-290 ARIEVMSSPVIARRD
+290 ARIEVMSSPVISRRN
-305 SLFQLR
+305 SVFQVR
-311 TNGGGQLQI
+311 TNSDGQIQI
-320 EQGGKSLLRQKNVRG
+320 AHNGKTLLRQQTVRG
-335 GEVVTVPFNIDQPMA
+335 GEIIAVPFHVDQPA
-350 MLNVTFTPEN
+350 TSFRVTFTPEN
-360 GQILKQEFPIRMAV
+360 GTSLTQEFPVSMTL

-381 YVSPQGKAGNDGSHA
+381 YVSPQGMTGNDGSLA
-396 HPLDFASAV
+396 HPLDFTSAV

-415 VADGEYLASLI
+415 MAEGEYPASVI
-426 PATASGMKN
+426 PATASGTKKAL
-435 SMKTLR
+435 KTLR
-441 AQGDDVVFN
+441 AQDDNVIFN
-450 GLKLDGSYWNIQGI
+450 GLKLDASYWAVQGI

-476 FNHIDRVKAHNA
+476 YNHIDRVKAHHA

-533 KMRVGEGNRLVNCYS
+533 KMRVGEGNRLLNCYS

-562 EDGPNGSVTIEN
+562 EDGPNGSVTLEN

-588 GEGLPVAHVAHDNVA
+588 GEGLPVAHVVRNNVA
-603 VENGMDGFTDNF
+603 VENGMDGFSDNF
-615 NPGALVVE
+615 NPGALVIE
-623 GNHAVD
+623 SNRALD

-644 ANKQGDFKDN
+644 ADKQGIFKGN
-654 ISLRTTAGKYDDAVS
+654 VSLRTTAGKYDDAVS
-669 GNVDNSNYFYMDH
+669 GNIDDSNYFYTDH

-690 KIKPDNFRTLK
+690 QIKPEDYKSLK
-701 LPNPVLHKPD
+701 LPDPVTRFPG
-711 GEFDY
+711 GELNY
-716 KDFLQINK
+716 KDFFEKK

>member
-1 MWERNLFIVA
+1 MRASKFVIAA
-11 LSLGVSAHGMAAAL
+11 LSLGMCAQSSAAAL
-25 PAASSL
+25 PDASKL
-31 IWHSITF
+31 VWRSITF
-38 GQSTDINFATNV
+38 GQSTDVNFATNV
-50 LPEKVGMNATRL
+50 LPQKIGMNETRL
-62 ADGKNIPKA
+62 ADGKPVRAA
-71 GASLTTPFT
+71 GTLLSTPFT
-80 IESRG
+80 LESRG

-97 FYTRLPVDVNFQLEA
+97 FYTKLPADVNFRLEA
-112 DITLNQFGPE
+112 DFTLNQFGPE

-141 GAPRQLVT
+141 GTPREPVT

-164 NSVMAIGDKPPAVAL
+164 NSVMATGDKPPVLAL
-179 IVRQGVQ
+179 IARQGVQ
-186 QPWGNTGIGIL
+186 QPWGNTGISIV
-197 REGYHP
+197 RESYHP
-203 LTTSQHFL
+203 LTTPAHFS

-217 DTGFNVAYAPQ
+217 DNSFDVAYAPQ
-228 GSDQWTSKTVE
+228 GSDQWISQSVA
-239 GADLVTQLDKTGY
+239 GADRVTQLDKTGY

-264 TVNHAKLALSEA
+264 TVSHAKLTLDEA
-276 HTQPSALYVTPSLK
+276 HTQPSAPYVTPSLK
-290 ARIEVMSSPVIARRD
+290 ARIEVMSSPLITRRD
-305 SLFQLR
+305 SVIQWR
-311 TNGGGQLQI
+311 TNGDGQLQI
-320 EQGGKSLLRQKNVRG
+320 DQDGKPLLRQTAVRG
-335 GEVVTVPFNIDQPMA
+335 GEVMTVPFHAQQP
-350 MLNVTFTPEN
+350 VTPLQIIFTPDN
-360 GQILKQEFPIRMAV
+360 GTPVTLEFPLKMAL

-381 YVSPQGKAGNDGSHA
+381 HVSPQGEAGNDGSA
-396 HPLDFASAV
+396 QHPLDFASAV

-415 VADGEYLASLI
+415 LAEGEYPAGVI
-426 PATASGMKN
+426 PATASGTEQN
-435 SMKTLR
+435 RKTLR
-441 AQGDDVVFN
+441 AQGDNVVFN
-450 GLKLDGSYWNIQGI
+450 GLKLDASFWNIRDI

-476 FNHIDRVKAHNA
+476 YNHIDRVKAHHA

-518 GNQDPGRKNA
+518 GNEDPGRKNA

-548 HDNIDDGFDLFNKI
+548 HDNVDDGFDLFNKI

-588 GEGLPVAHVAHDNVA
+588 GEGLPVAHIIRDSVA

-623 GNHAVD
+623 NNRALD

-644 ANKQGDFKDN
+644 ADKQGTFKGN
-654 ISLRTTAGKYDDAVS
+654 LSLRTSPGKYDDAVT
-669 GNVDNSNYFYMDH
+669 GNVDDSNYFYTGH
-682 KSVNKAGK
+682 KTMNKQNKEIQPGDF
-690 KIKPDNFRTLK
+690 ISLRLQDPITRLS
-701 LPNPVLHKPD
+701 D
-711 GEFDY
+711 GGFNY
-716 KDFLQINK
+716 ADFLKKK

>member
-1 MWERNLFIVA
+1 MRASKFVIAA
-11 LSLGVSAHGMAAAL
+11 LSLGMCAQSLAAAL
-25 PAASSL
+25 PDASKL
-31 IWHSITF
+31 VWHSITF
-38 GQSTDINFATNV
+38 GQSTDVNFATNV
-50 LPEKVGMNATRL
+50 LPQKIGMNETRL
-62 ADGKNIPKA
+62 ADGKPVPAA
-71 GASLTTPFT
+71 GTLLSTPFT
-80 IESRG
+80 LESRG

-97 FYTRLPVDVNFQLEA
+97 FYTKLPADVNFRLEA
-112 DITLNQFGPE
+112 DFTLNQFGPE

-141 GAPRQLVT
+141 GTPREPVT

-164 NSVMAIGDKPPAVAL
+164 NSVMATGNKPPVLAL
-179 IVRQGVQ
+179 IARQGVQ
-186 QPWGNTGIGIL
+186 QPWGNTGISIV
-197 REGYHP
+197 RESYHP
-203 LTTSQHFL
+203 LTTPAHFS

-217 DTGFNVAYAPQ
+217 DNSFDVAYAPQ
-228 GSDQWTSKTVE
+228 GSDQWISQSVA
-239 GADLVTQLDKTGY
+239 GADRVTQLDKTGY

-264 TVNHAKLALSEA
+264 TVNHAKLTLDEA
-276 HTQPSALYVTPSLK
+276 HTQASAPYVTPSLN
-290 ARIEVMSSPVIARRD
+290 ARIEVMSSPLITRRD
-305 SLFQLR
+305 SMIQLR
-311 TNGGGQLQI
+311 TNGDGQLQI
-320 EQGGKSLLRQKNVRG
+320 NQDRKPLLRQTTVRG
-335 GEVVTVPFNIDQPMA
+335 GEVVTAPFHAQQP
-350 MLNVTFTPEN
+350 VTPLQIIFTPDD
-360 GQILKQEFPIRMAV
+360 GTPVTLEFPLKMAL

-381 YVSPQGKAGNDGSHA
+381 HVSPQGEAGNDGSA
-396 HPLDFASAV
+396 QHPLDFASAV

-415 VADGEYLASLI
+415 LAEGEYPAGVI
-426 PATASGMKN
+426 PATASGTEQN
-435 SMKTLR
+435 RKTLR
-441 AQGDDVVFN
+441 AQGNNVVFN
-450 GLKLDGSYWNIQGI
+450 GLKLDASFWNIRDI

-476 FNHIDRVKAHNA
+476 YNHIDRVKAHHA

-548 HDNIDDGFDLFNKI
+548 HDNVDDGFDLFNKI

-588 GEGLPVAHVAHDNVA
+588 GEGLPVAHIIRNSVA

-623 GNHAVD
+623 NNRALD

-644 ANKQGDFKDN
+644 ADKQGIFKGN
-654 ISLRTTAGKYDDAVS
+654 LSLRTSPRKYDDAVT
-669 GNVDNSNYFYMDH
+669 GNVDDSNYFYTGH
-682 KSVNKAGK
+682 KTMNKQNKEIQPGDF
-690 KIKPDNFRTLK
+690 ISLRLQDPITRLS
-701 LPNPVLHKPD
+701 D
-711 GEFDY
+711 GGFNY
-716 KDFLQINK
+716 ADFLKKK

>member
-1 MWERNLFIVA
+1 MRASKFVIAA
-11 LSLGVSAHGMAAAL
+11 LSLGMCAQSSAAAL
-25 PAASSL
+25 PDASKL
-31 IWHSITF
+31 VWRSITF
-38 GQSTDINFATNV
+38 GQSTDVNFATNV
-50 LPEKVGMNATRL
+50 LPQKIGMNETRL
-62 ADGKNIPKA
+62 ADGKPVPA
-71 GASLTTPFT
+71 TGTLLSTPFT
-80 IESRG
+80 LESRG

-97 FYTRLPVDVNFQLEA
+97 FYTKLPADVNFRLEA
-112 DITLNQFGPE
+112 DFTLNQFGPE

-141 GAPRQLVT
+141 GTPREPVT

-164 NSVMAIGDKPPAVAL
+164 NSVMATGDKPPVLAL
-179 IVRQGVQ
+179 IARQGVQ
-186 QPWGNTGIGIL
+186 QPWGNTGISIV
-197 REGYHP
+197 RESYHP
-203 LTTSQHFL
+203 LTTPAHFS

-217 DTGFNVAYAPQ
+217 DNSFDVAYAPQ
-228 GSDQWTSKTVE
+228 GSDQWISQSVA
-239 GADLVTQLDKTGY
+239 GADRVTQLDKTGY

-264 TVNHAKLALSEA
+264 TVNHAKLTLDEA
-276 HTQPSALYVTPSLK
+276 HTQPSAPYVTPSLK
-290 ARIEVMSSPVIARRD
+290 ARIEVMSSPLITRRD
-305 SLFQLR
+305 SVIQLR
-311 TNGGGQLQI
+311 TNGDGQLQI
-320 EQGGKSLLRQKNVRG
+320 NQDGKPLLRQTTVRG
-335 GEVVTVPFNIDQPMA
+335 GEVMTAPFHAQQPVTPLQII
-350 MLNVTFTPEN
+350 FTPDD
-360 GQILKQEFPIRMAV
+360 GTPVTLEFPLKMAL

-381 YVSPQGKAGNDGSHA
+381 HVSPQGEAGNDGSSQ

-415 VADGEYLASLI
+415 LAEGEYPAGVI
-426 PATASGMKN
+426 PATASGTEQN
-435 SMKTLR
+435 RKTLR
-441 AQGDDVVFN
+441 AQGNNVVFN
-450 GLKLDGSYWNIQGI
+450 GLKLDASFWNIRDI

-476 FNHIDRVKAHNA
+476 YNHIDRVKAHHA

-548 HDNIDDGFDLFNKI
+548 HDNVDDGFDLFNKI

-588 GEGLPVAHVAHDNVA
+588 GEGLPVAHIIRDSVA

-623 GNHAVD
+623 NNRALD

-644 ANKQGDFKDN
+644 ADKQGTFKGN
-654 ISLRTTAGKYDDAVS
+654 LSLRTSPGKYDDAVT
-669 GNVDNSNYFYMDH
+669 GNVDDSNYFYTGH
-682 KSVNKAGK
+682 KTMNKQNKEIQPGDF
-690 KIKPDNFRTLK
+690 ISLRLQDPITRLS
-701 LPNPVLHKPD
+701 D
-711 GEFDY
+711 GGFNY
-716 KDFLQINK
+716 ADFLKKK

>member
-1 MWERNLFIVA
+1 MRASKFVIAA
-11 LSLGVSAHGMAAAL
+11 LSLGMCAQSSAAAL
-25 PAASSL
+25 PDASKL
-31 IWHSITF
+31 VWRSITF
-38 GQSTDINFATNV
+38 GQSTDVNFATNV
-50 LPEKVGMNATRL
+50 LPQKIGMNETRL
-62 ADGKNIPKA
+62 ADGKPVPAA
-71 GASLTTPFT
+71 GTLLSTPFT
-80 IESRG
+80 LESRG

-97 FYTRLPVDVNFQLEA
+97 FYTKLPADVNFRLEA
-112 DITLNQFGPE
+112 DFTLNQFGPE

-141 GAPRQLVT
+141 GTPREPVT

-164 NSVMAIGDKPPAVAL
+164 NSVMATGDKPPVLAL
-179 IVRQGVQ
+179 IARQGVQ
-186 QPWGNTGIGIL
+186 QPWGNTGISIV
-197 REGYHP
+197 RESYHP
-203 LTTSQHFL
+203 LTTPAHFS

-217 DTGFNVAYAPQ
+217 DNSFDVAYAPQ
-228 GSDQWTSKTVE
+228 GSDQWISQSVA
-239 GADLVTQLDKTGY
+239 GADRVTQLDKTGY

-264 TVNHAKLALSEA
+264 TVSHAKLTLDEA
-276 HTQPSALYVTPSLK
+276 HTQPSAPYVTPSLK
-290 ARIEVMSSPVIARRD
+290 ARIEVMSSPLITRRD
-305 SLFQLR
+305 SVIQWR
-311 TNGGGQLQI
+311 TNGDGQLQI
-320 EQGGKSLLRQKNVRG
+320 DQDGKPLLRQTAVRG
-335 GEVVTVPFNIDQPMA
+335 GEVMTAPFHAQQPVTPLQII
-350 MLNVTFTPEN
+350 FTPDN
-360 GQILKQEFPIRMAV
+360 GTPVTLEFPLKMAL

-381 YVSPQGKAGNDGSHA
+381 HVSPQGEAGNDGSA
-396 HPLDFASAV
+396 QHPLDFASAV

-415 VADGEYLASLI
+415 LAEGEYPAGVI
-426 PATASGMKN
+426 PATASGTEQN
-435 SMKTLR
+435 RKTLR
-441 AQGDDVVFN
+441 AQGDNVVFN
-450 GLKLDGSYWNIQGI
+450 GLKLDASFWNIRGI

-476 FNHIDRVKAHNA
+476 YNHIDRVKAHHA

-518 GNQDPGRKNA
+518 GNEDPGRKNA

-548 HDNIDDGFDLFNKI
+548 HDNVDDGFDLFNKI

-588 GEGLPVAHVAHDNVA
+588 GEGLPVAHIIRDSVA

-615 NPGALVVE
+615 NPGALIVE
-623 GNHAVD
+623 NNRALD

-644 ANKQGDFKDN
+644 ADKQGTFKGN
-654 ISLRTTAGKYDDAVS
+654 LSLRTSPGKYDDAVT
-669 GNVDNSNYFYMDH
+669 GNVDDSNYFYTGH
-682 KSVNKAGK
+682 KTMNKQNKEIQPGDF
-690 KIKPDNFRTLK
+690 ISLRLPDPITRLS
-701 LPNPVLHKPD
+701 D
-711 GEFDY
+711 GGFNY
-716 KDFLQINK
+716 ADFLKKK

>member
-1 MWERNLFIVA
+1 MRASKFVIAA
-11 LSLGVSAHGMAAAL
+11 LSLGMCAQSSAAAL
-25 PAASSL
+25 PDASKL
-31 IWHSITF
+31 VWRSITF
-38 GQSTDINFATNV
+38 GQSTDVNFATNV
-50 LPEKVGMNATRL
+50 LPQKIGMNETRL
-62 ADGKNIPKA
+62 ADGKPVPAA
-71 GASLTTPFT
+71 GTLLSTPFT
-80 IESRG
+80 LESRG

-97 FYTRLPVDVNFQLEA
+97 FYTKLPADVNFRLEA
-112 DITLNQFGPE
+112 DFTLNQFGPE

-141 GAPRQLVT
+141 GTPREPVT

-164 NSVMAIGDKPPAVAL
+164 NSVMASGDKPPVLAL
-179 IVRQGVQ
+179 IARQGVQ
-186 QPWGNTGIGIL
+186 QPWGNTGISIV
-197 REGYHP
+197 RESYHR
-203 LTTSQHFL
+203 LTTPAHFS

-217 DTGFNVAYAPQ
+217 DNSFDVAYAPQ
-228 GSDQWTSKTVE
+228 GSDQWISQSVA
-239 GADLVTQLDKTGY
+239 GADRVTQLDKTGY

-264 TVNHAKLALSEA
+264 TVSHAKLTLDEA
-276 HTQPSALYVTPSLK
+276 HTQPSAPYVTPSLR
-290 ARIEVMSSPVIARRD
+290 ARIEVMSSPLITRRD
-305 SLFQLR
+305 SVIQWR
-311 TNGGGQLQI
+311 TNGDGQLQI
-320 EQGGKSLLRQKNVRG
+320 DQDGKPLLRQTAVRG
-335 GEVVTVPFNIDQPMA
+335 GEVMTAPFHAQQPVTPLQII
-350 MLNVTFTPEN
+350 FTPDN
-360 GQILKQEFPIRMAV
+360 GTPVTLEFPLKMAL

-381 YVSPQGKAGNDGSHA
+381 HVSPQGEAGNDGSA
-396 HPLDFASAV
+396 QHPLDFASAV

-415 VADGEYLASLI
+415 LAEGEYPAGVI
-426 PATASGMKN
+426 PATASGTEQN
-435 SMKTLR
+435 RKTLR
-441 AQGDDVVFN
+441 AQGDNVVFN
-450 GLKLDGSYWNIQGI
+450 GLKLDASFWNIRDI

-476 FNHIDRVKAHNA
+476 YNHIDRVKAHHA

-518 GNQDPGRKNA
+518 GNEDPGRKNA

-548 HDNIDDGFDLFNKI
+548 HDNVDDGFDLFNKI

-588 GEGLPVAHVAHDNVA
+588 GEGLPVAHIIRDSVA

-615 NPGALVVE
+615 NPGALIVE
-623 GNHAVD
+623 NNRALD

-644 ANKQGDFKDN
+644 ADKQGTFKGN
-654 ISLRTTAGKYDDAVS
+654 LSLRTSPGKYDDAVT
-669 GNVDNSNYFYMDH
+669 GNVDDSNYFYTGH
-682 KSVNKAGK
+682 KTMNKQNKEIQPGDF
-690 KIKPDNFRTLK
+690 ISLRLQDPITRLS
-701 LPNPVLHKPD
+701 D
-711 GEFDY
+711 GGFNY
-716 KDFLQINK
+716 ADFLKKK

>member
-1 MWERNLFIVA
+1 MWERHLFIVA
-11 LSLGVSAHGMAAAL
+11 LTLAASAQGMAAAL
-25 PAASSL
+25 PDASKL
-31 IWHSITF
+31 VWHSITF

-50 LPEKVGMNATRL
+50 LPEKIGMNETRL
-62 ADGKNIPKA
+62 ADGKTIPSD
-71 GASLTTPFT
+71 GTLLTTPFT
-80 IESRG
+80 LESRG

-97 FYTRLPVDVNFQLEA
+97 FYTRLPAQANFRLEA

-141 GAPRQLVT
+141 GNPREPVT

-164 NSVMAIGDKPPAVAL
+164 NSVMATGDKPPVVAL
-179 IVRQGVQ
+179 LARQGVQ
-186 QPWGNTGIGIL
+186 QPWGNTGIGMV
-197 REGYHP
+197 RESYHP
-203 LTTSQHFL
+203 LNTPAHFS

-217 DTGFNVAYAPQ
+217 NSGFEVAYAPQ
-228 GSDQWTSKTVE
+228 GSDQWTTRTVE
-239 GADLVTQLDKTGY
+239 GADRITQLDKTGY

-264 TVNHAKLALSEA
+264 TVNHATLTLSGA
-276 HTQPSALYVTPSLK
+276 QTLPSAPYVTPSLK
-290 ARIEVMSSPVIARRD
+290 ARIEVMSSPVMARRD
-305 SLFQLR
+305 GVFQLR
-311 TNGGGQLQI
+311 TNGDGQLQSTQ
-320 EQGGKSLLRQKNVRG
+320 EEKPLLRQKTVRG
-335 GEVVTVPFNIDQPMA
+335 GEIISVPFHADKPSTS
-350 MLNVTFTPEN
+350 LSVTFTPDN
-360 GQILKQEFPIRMAV
+360 GQPLTQEFPVSMALV
-374 VSNPDEL
+374 NNPDEL
-381 YVSPQGKAGNDGSHA
+381 YVSPQGVAGSDGSRA
-396 HPLDFASAV
+396 HPLDFSSAV

-415 VADGEYLASLI
+415 LADGEYPASVI
-426 PATASGMKN
+426 PATASGTEKA
-435 SMKTLR
+435 MKTLR
-441 AQGDDVVFN
+441 AQGDNVVFS
-450 GLKLDGSYWNIQGI
+450 GLKLEASYWNVQGI
-464 TVTQKSFHIAGS
+464 TVTGKSFHIAGS
-476 FNHIDRVKAHNA
+476 YNHLDRIKAHHA

-588 GEGLPVAHVAHDNVA
+588 GEGLPVAHVVRHNVA

-615 NPGALVVE
+615 NPGALVIE
-623 GNHAVD
+623 SNRAVD

-644 ANKQGDFKDN
+644 ADKQGSFRDN
-654 ISLRTTAGKYDDAVS
+654 LSLRTTPGKYDDAVS
-669 GNVDNSNYFYMDH
+669 GNVDDSNYFYTGH
-682 KSVNKAGK
+682 HSVNRAGE
-690 KIKPDNFRTLK
+690 IITPDNYLSLK
-701 LPNPVLHKPD
+701 LPEPLTRHAD
-711 GEFDY
+711 GAFNY
-716 KDFLQINK
+716 QHFLEKT

>member
-1 MWERNLFIVA
+1 MWERHLFIVA
-11 LSLGVSAHGMAAAL
+11 LTLAASAQGMAAAL
-25 PAASSL
+25 PDASKL
-31 IWHSITF
+31 VWHSITF

-50 LPEKVGMNATRL
+50 LPEKIGMNETRL
-62 ADGKNIPKA
+62 ANGKTIPSDGTL
-71 GASLTTPFT
+71 LTTPFT
-80 IESRG
+80 LESRG

-97 FYTRLPVDVNFQLEA
+97 FYTRLPAQANFRLEA

-141 GAPRQLVT
+141 GNPREPVT

-164 NSVMAIGDKPPAVAL
+164 NSVMATGDKPPVVAL
-179 IVRQGVQ
+179 LARQGVQ
-186 QPWGNTGIGIL
+186 QPWGNTGIGMV
-197 REGYHP
+197 RESYHP
-203 LTTSQHFL
+203 LNTPAHFS

-217 DTGFNVAYAPQ
+217 DSGFEVAYAPQ
-228 GSDQWTSKTVE
+228 GSDQWTTRTVE
-239 GADLVTQLDKTGY
+239 GADRITQLDKTGY
-252 YVGFFASRNASI
+252 YIGFFASRNASI
-264 TVNHAKLALSEA
+264 TVNHATLTLSGA
-276 HTQPSALYVTPSLK
+276 QTLPSAPYVTPSLK
-290 ARIEVMSSPVIARRD
+290 ARIEVMSSPVMARRD
-305 SLFQLR
+305 GVFQLR
-311 TNGGGQLQI
+311 TNGDGQVQI
-320 EQGGKSLLRQKNVRG
+320 TQEKKPLLRQKTVRG
-335 GEVVTVPFNIDQPMA
+335 GEIISVPFHADKPA
-350 MLNVTFTPEN
+350 TALSVTFTPDN
-360 GQILKQEFPIRMAV
+360 GQPLTQEFPVSMALV
-374 VSNPDEL
+374 NNPDEL
-381 YVSPQGKAGNDGSHA
+381 YVSPQGVAGSDGSRA
-396 HPLDFASAV
+396 HPLDFSSAV

-415 VADGEYLASLI
+415 LADGEYPASVI
-426 PATASGMKN
+426 PATASGTEKA
-435 SMKTLR
+435 MKTLR
-441 AQGDDVVFN
+441 AQGDNVVFS
-450 GLKLDGSYWNIQGI
+450 GLKLEASYWNVQGI
-464 TVTQKSFHIAGS
+464 TVTGKSFHIAGS
-476 FNHIDRVKAHNA
+476 YNHLDRIKAHHA

-588 GEGLPVAHVAHDNVA
+588 GEGLPVAHVVRHNVA

-615 NPGALVVE
+615 NPGALVIE
-623 GNHAVD
+623 SNRAVD

-644 ANKQGDFKDN
+644 ADKQGSFRDN
-654 ISLRTTAGKYDDAVS
+654 LSLRTTPGKYDDAVS
-669 GNVDNSNYFYMDH
+669 GNVDDSNYFYTGH
-682 KSVNKAGK
+682 HSVNRAGE
-690 KIKPDNFRTLK
+690 IITPDNYLSLK
-701 LPNPVLHKPD
+701 LPEPLTRHAD
-711 GEFDY
+711 GTFNY
-716 KDFLQINK
+716 QHFLEKK

>member
-1 MWERNLFIVA
+1 MWEPKLFIVA
-11 LSLGVSAHGMAAAL
+11 LSLGMSAQGIAAAL
-25 PAASSL
+25 PDAGNL
-31 IWHSITF
+31 VWHSITF
-38 GQSTDINFATNV
+38 GQSTDVNFSTNV
-50 LPEKVGMNATRL
+50 LPEKIGMNEIRL
-62 ADGKNIPKA
+62 ADGKAVP
-71 GASLTTPFT
+71 ASGSPLITPFT
-80 IESRG
+80 LESRG

-97 FYTRLPVDVNFQLEA
+97 FYTRLPAEVNFRLEA

-141 GAPRQLVT
+141 GNPREPVT

-164 NSVMAIGDKPPAVAL
+164 NSVMAIGEKPPVLAL
-179 IVRQGVQ
+179 IARQGVQ
-186 QPWGNTGIGIL
+186 QPWGNTGIGIV
-197 REGYHP
+197 RESYHP
-203 LTTSQHFL
+203 LTTPEHFS

-217 DTGFNVAYAPQ
+217 DTGFDVAYAPQ
-228 GSDQWTSKTVE
+228 GSEQWISKTVE
-239 GADLVTQLDKTGY
+239 GADRVTQLDKTGY
-252 YVGFFASRNASI
+252 YVGFFASRNARI
-264 TVNHAKLALSEA
+264 TVNHAKLTLSEA
-276 HTQPSALYVTPSLK
+276 HTRPSAAYVTPSLNP
-290 ARIEVMSSPVIARRD
+290 RIEVMSSPVITHRD
-305 SLFQLR
+305 SVFQLR
-311 TNGGGQLQI
+311 TNGDGSLQI
-320 EQGGKSLLRQKNVRG
+320 EQGGKPLLRHKAVRG
-335 GEVVTVPFNIDQPMA
+335 GEVIAIPFHAEHPATALSI
-350 MLNVTFTPEN
+350 TFTPDN
-360 GQILKQEFPIRMAV
+360 GKPLTQEFPVSLAL
-374 VSNPDEL
+374 VSNPEAL
-381 YVSPQGKAGNDGSHA
+381 YVSPQGRAGNDGSPA
-396 HPLDFASAV
+396 NPLDFASAV

-415 VADGEYLASLI
+415 LAGGEYPASLI
-426 PATASGMKN
+426 PATASGTEKAR
-435 SMKTLR
+435 KILR
-441 AQGDDVVFN
+441 PQGDSVVFN
-450 GLKLDGSYWNIQGI
+450 GLKLDAGYWDIQGI
-464 TVTQKSFHIAGS
+464 TVTQKSFSIAGS
-476 FNHIDRVKAHNA
+476 YNHIDRVKAHHA

-588 GEGLPVAHVAHDNVA
+588 GEGLPVAHIVRHNVA

-615 NPGALVVE
+615 NPGALIVE
-623 GNHAVD
+623 NNRAVD

-644 ANKQGDFKDN
+644 ADKQGVFKGN
-654 ISLRTTAGKYDDAVS
+654 VSLRTSAGKYDDAVS
-669 GNVDNSNYFYMDH
+669 GNIDNSNYFYTGH
-682 KSVNKAGK
+682 KTVNKLNK
-690 KIKPDNFRTLK
+690 EIQP
-701 LPNPVLHKPD
+701 
-711 GEFDY
+711 GEFISLRLPDPVTRLSDGGFNY
-716 KDFLQINK
+716 ADFLKKK

>member
-1 MWERNLFIVA
+1 MWERHLFIVA
-11 LSLGVSAHGMAAAL
+11 LTLAASAQGMAAAL
-25 PAASSL
+25 PDASKL
-31 IWHSITF
+31 VWHSITF

-50 LPEKVGMNATRL
+50 LPEKIGMNETRL
-62 ADGKNIPKA
+62 ADGKTIPSD
-71 GASLTTPFT
+71 GTLLTTPFT
-80 IESRG
+80 LESRG

-97 FYTRLPVDVNFQLEA
+97 FYTRLPAQANFRLEA

-131 GAGLLVRDIL
+131 GAGVLVRDIL
-141 GAPRQLVT
+141 GNPREPVT

-164 NSVMAIGDKPPAVAL
+164 NSVMSTGDKPPVVAL
-179 IVRQGVQ
+179 LARQGVQ
-186 QPWGNTGIGIL
+186 QPWGNTGIGMV
-197 REGYHP
+197 RESYHP
-203 LTTSQHFL
+203 LNTPAHFS

-217 DTGFNVAYAPQ
+217 NSGFEVAYAPQ
-228 GSDQWTSKTVE
+228 GSDQWTTRTVE
-239 GADLVTQLDKTGY
+239 GADRITQLDKTGY

-264 TVNHAKLALSEA
+264 TVNHATLTLSGA
-276 HTQPSALYVTPSLK
+276 QTLPSAPYVTPSLK
-290 ARIEVMSSPVIARRD
+290 ARIEVMSSPVMARRD
-305 SLFQLR
+305 GVFQLR
-311 TNGGGQLQI
+311 TNGDGQVQI
-320 EQGGKSLLRQKNVRG
+320 TQEKKPLLRQKTVRG
-335 GEVVTVPFNIDQPMA
+335 GEIISVPFHADKPSTA
-350 MLNVTFTPEN
+350 LSVTFTPDN
-360 GQILKQEFPIRMAV
+360 GQPLTQEFPVSMALV
-374 VSNPDEL
+374 NNPDEL
-381 YVSPQGKAGNDGSHA
+381 YVSPQGVAGSDGSRA
-396 HPLDFASAV
+396 HPLDFSSAV

-415 VADGEYLASLI
+415 LADGEYPASVI
-426 PATASGMKN
+426 PATASGTEKA
-435 SMKTLR
+435 MKTLR
-441 AQGDDVVFN
+441 AQGDNVVFN
-450 GLKLDGSYWNIQGI
+450 GLKLEASYWNVQGI
-464 TVTQKSFHIAGS
+464 TVTGKSFHIAGS
-476 FNHIDRVKAHNA
+476 YNHLDRIKAHHA

-588 GEGLPVAHVAHDNVA
+588 GEGLPVAHVVRHNVA

-615 NPGALVVE
+615 NPGARVIE
-623 GNHAVD
+623 STRAGD
-629 NKRFNFLFR
+629 NKRFNFLCR

-644 ANKQGDFKDN
+644 ADKQGSFRDN
-654 ISLRTTAGKYDDAVS
+654 LSLRTTPGKYDDAVS
-669 GNVDNSNYFYMDH
+669 GNVDDSNYFYTGH
-682 KSVNKAGK
+682 HSVNRAGE
-690 KIKPDNFRTLK
+690 IITPDNYLSLK
-701 LPNPVLHKPD
+701 LPEPLTRHAD
-711 GEFDY
+711 GAFNY
-716 KDFLQINK
+716 QHFLEKK